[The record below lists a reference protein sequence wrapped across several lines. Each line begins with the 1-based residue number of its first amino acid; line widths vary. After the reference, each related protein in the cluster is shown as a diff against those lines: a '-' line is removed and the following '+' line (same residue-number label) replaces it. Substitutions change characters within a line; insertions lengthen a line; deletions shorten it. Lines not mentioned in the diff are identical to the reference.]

1 MARNIVI
8 LDIKCQDLKKDVKML
23 VLDNEVF
30 DWGLDKESINRAKKM
45 IDQKPDMKESIIM
58 SIINHFLECFS
69 DFCGRNITL
78 EEFLLIIEKGII

>member
-30 DWGLDKESINRAKKM
+30 DWFYDHMPL
-45 IDQKPDMKESIIM
+45 
-58 SIINHFLECFS
+58 
-69 DFCGRNITL
+69 
-78 EEFLLIIEKGII
+78 

>member
-58 SIINHFLECFS
+58 SISPTICL
-69 DFCGRNITL
+69 
-78 EEFLLIIEKGII
+78 